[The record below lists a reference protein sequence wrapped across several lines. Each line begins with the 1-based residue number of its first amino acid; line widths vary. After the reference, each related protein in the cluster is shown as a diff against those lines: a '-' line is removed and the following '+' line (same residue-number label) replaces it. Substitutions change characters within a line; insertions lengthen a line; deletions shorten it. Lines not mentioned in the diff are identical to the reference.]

1 MVTLSDLQRRLINIL
16 TISGK
21 SASGKNFAAR
31 KLEEYGYKTIVTY
44 TTRPKRKGEKQDITY
59 HFISD
64 EEFNQKIDEGFFAEW
79 KSYITNEGIWYYGSS
94 LEDIENADNK
104 SVIILTPQGYRD
116 IKEKLPDKN
125 IACIYL
131 YENIDTMKK
140 RLSKR
145 GDDPKE
151 VERRIKS
158 DLEDFKNFESEAD
171 KIVYNNDGTDI
182 DEVIKKILDFVEDK

>member
-1 MVTLSDLQRRLINIL
+1 MRNIL
-16 TISGK
+16 VICGK
-21 SASGKNFAAR
+21 TASGKNLVR
-31 KLEEYGYKTIVTY
+31 DILVEKYNYNPIITY
-44 TTRPKRKGEKQDITY
+44 TSRPPRKGEKQDVTY

-64 EEFNQKIDEGFFAEW
+64 EEFKQKIDDGFFAEW
-79 KSYITNEGIWYYGSS
+79 KSYITNEGVWYYGSS
-94 LEDIENADNK
+94 LEDIESADDR

-116 IKEKLPDKN
+116 IKKKLPDKN
-125 IACIYL
+125 IVCIYL

-145 GDDPKE
+145 GDNPKE
-151 VERRIKS
+151 IERRIKS

-171 KIVYNNDGTDI
+171 KIVYNNFDANI

>member
-1 MVTLSDLQRRLINIL
+1 MLIL
-16 TISGK
+16 MGK
-21 SASGKNFAAR
+21 TASGKNLVRDQLVEKYHFSP
-31 KLEEYGYKTIVTY
+31 IITY
-44 TTRPKRKGEKQDITY
+44 TTRPMRKDEKQDVTY
-59 HFISD
+59 HFISTD
-64 EEFNQKIDEGFFAEW
+64 EFLEKINDGFFAEW
-79 KSYITNEGIWYYGSS
+79 KDYVTNDGLWYYGTA

-131 YENIDTMKK
+131 YENIDTMRK

>member
-1 MVTLSDLQRRLINIL
+1 MINIIVL
-16 TISGK
+16 TGK
-21 SASGKNFAAR
+21 SASGKNFVAK
-31 KLEEYGYKTIVTY
+31 KLKEHGYETIVTY

-79 KSYITNEGIWYYGSS
+79 KSYITNEGVWYYGSS

-171 KIVYNNDGTDI
+171 KIVYNNFDADI
-182 DEVIKKILDFVEDK
+182 DEVIKKILDFVEEK

>member
-1 MVTLSDLQRRLINIL
+1 MLIL
-16 TISGK
+16 MGK
-21 SASGKNFAAR
+21 TASGKNLVRDQLVEKCHFSP
-31 KLEEYGYKTIVTY
+31 IITY
-44 TTRPKRKGEKQDITY
+44 TTRPMRKNEKQDVTY

-64 EEFNQKIDEGFFAEW
+64 EEFKRKIDEGFFAEW
-79 KSYITNEGIWYYGSS
+79 KSYITNEGVWYYGSA
-94 LEDIENADNK
+94 LEDIENADDK

-131 YENIDTMKK
+131 YENIDTMRK

-145 GDDPKE
+145 GHDPKE

-158 DLEDFKNFESEAD
+158 DLEDFKKFESEAD

>member
-1 MVTLSDLQRRLINIL
+1 MLCFI
-16 TISGK
+16 GK
-21 SASGKNFAAR
+21 TASGKNLTRDQLVEKYHFSPIIKYNKRPMR
-31 KLEEYGYKTIVTY
+31 KA
-44 TTRPKRKGEKQDITY
+44 EKQDVTY

-64 EEFNQKIDEGFFAEW
+64 EEFKRKIDEGFFAEW
-79 KSYITNEGIWYYGSS
+79 KSYITNEGVWYYGSA
-94 LEDIENADNK
+94 LEDIENADDK

-116 IKEKLPDKN
+116 IKEKLSDKN

-131 YENIDTMKK
+131 YENIDTMRK

>member
-1 MVTLSDLQRRLINIL
+1 MLIL
-16 TISGK
+16 MGK
-21 SASGKNFAAR
+21 TASGKNLVRDQLVEKYHFSP
-31 KLEEYGYKTIVTY
+31 IITY
-44 TTRPKRKGEKQDITY
+44 TTRPMRKNEKQDVTY

-64 EEFNQKIDEGFFAEW
+64 EEFKRKIDEGFFAEW
-79 KSYITNEGIWYYGSS
+79 KSYITNEGVWYYGTA
-94 LEDIENADNK
+94 LEDIENADDK

-131 YENIDTMKK
+131 YENIDTMRK

-145 GDDPKE
+145 GDDQKE

-158 DLEDFKNFESEAD
+158 DLENFKNFESEAD

-182 DEVIKKILDFVEDK
+182 DEVIKKILDFVEEK

>member
-1 MVTLSDLQRRLINIL
+1 MINIIVL
-16 TISGK
+16 AGK
-21 SASGKNFAAR
+21 SASGKNFVAK
-31 KLEEYGYKTIVTY
+31 KLEKHGYETIVTY
-44 TTRPKRKGEKQDITY
+44 TTRSKRKGEKQDITY
-59 HFISD
+59 HFISED
-64 EEFNQKIDEGFFAEW
+64 DFKQKIDDDFFAEW
-79 KSYITNEGIWYYGSS
+79 KSYITNEGVWYYGSS

-145 GDDPKE
+145 GDDTKE

-171 KIVYNNDGTDI
+171 KIVYNNFDANI
-182 DEVIKKILDFVEDK
+182 NEVIKKILDFVEDK

>member
-1 MVTLSDLQRRLINIL
+1 MINIIVL
-16 TISGK
+16 AGK
-21 SASGKNFAAR
+21 SASGKNFVAK
-31 KLEEYGYKTIVTY
+31 KLEEHGYETIVTY

-64 EEFNQKIDEGFFAEW
+64 EEFKQKIDEGFFAEC
-79 KSYITNEGIWYYGSS
+79 KSYITNEGVWYYGSS
-94 LEDIENADNK
+94 LEDIENADDK

-131 YENIDTMKK
+131 YENIDTMRK

-145 GDDPKE
+145 GDDTKE

-171 KIVYNNDGTDI
+171 KIVYNNFDVDI
-182 DEVIKKILDFVEDK
+182 DEVIKKILEFVEDK

>member
-1 MVTLSDLQRRLINIL
+1 MLCFI
-16 TISGK
+16 GK
-21 SASGKNFAAR
+21 TASGKNLAR
-31 KLEEYGYKTIVTY
+31 DQLVEKYHFSPIITY
-44 TTRPKRKGEKQDITY
+44 TTRPMRKGEKQDVTY

-64 EEFNQKIDEGFFAEW
+64 EEFKRKIDEGFFAEW
-79 KSYITNEGIWYYGSS
+79 KSYITNECVWYYGSA
-94 LEDIENADNK
+94 LEDIENADDN

-131 YENIDTMKK
+131 YENIDTMRK

-158 DLEDFKNFESEAD
+158 DLEDFKNFESESD

-182 DEVIKKILDFVEDK
+182 NEIIKKILDFVEEK

>member
-1 MVTLSDLQRRLINIL
+1 MLIL
-16 TISGK
+16 MGK
-21 SASGKNFAAR
+21 TASGKNLVRDQLVEKYHFSP
-31 KLEEYGYKTIVTY
+31 IITY
-44 TTRPKRKGEKQDITY
+44 TTRPMRKNEKQDVTY
-59 HFISD
+59 HFISTD
-64 EEFNQKIDEGFFAEW
+64 EFLEKINDGFFAEW
-79 KSYITNEGIWYYGSS
+79 KDYVTNDGIWYYGTA

-131 YENIDTMKK
+131 YENIDTMRK

-145 GDDPKE
+145 GDDTKE

>member
-1 MVTLSDLQRRLINIL
+1 MLIL
-16 TISGK
+16 MGK
-21 SASGKNFAAR
+21 TASGKNLVRDQLVEKYHFSP
-31 KLEEYGYKTIVTY
+31 IITY
-44 TTRPKRKGEKQDITY
+44 TTRPMRKGEKQDITY
-59 HFISD
+59 HFISTD
-64 EEFNQKIDEGFFAEW
+64 EFIEKINNGFFAEW
-79 KSYITNEGIWYYGSS
+79 KDYVTNDGIWYYGTA
-94 LEDIENADNK
+94 LDDIENADDM

-116 IKEKLPDKN
+116 IKEKLPDKK
-125 IACIYL
+125 ISCIYL

-145 GDDPKE
+145 GDDTKE

>member
-1 MVTLSDLQRRLINIL
+1 MLIL
-16 TISGK
+16 MGK
-21 SASGKNFAAR
+21 TASGKNLVR
-31 KLEEYGYKTIVTY
+31 DKLVEKCHFSPIITY
-44 TTRPKRKGEKQDITY
+44 TTRPMRKGEKQDITY
-59 HFISD
+59 HFISED
-64 EEFNQKIDEGFFAEW
+64 DFKQKIDDGFFAEW

-94 LEDIENADNK
+94 LEDIENADDK

-131 YENIDTMKK
+131 YENIDTMRK

-171 KIVYNNDGTDI
+171 KIVYNNFDADI

>member
-1 MVTLSDLQRRLINIL
+1 MIIIV
-16 TISGK
+16 GK
-21 SASGKNFAAR
+21 TASGKDTVVK
-31 KLEEYGYKTIVTY
+31 KLVDDYKYTKIITY
-44 TTRPKRKGEKQDITY
+44 ATRPKRKGEKQDITY

-64 EEFNQKIDEGFFAEW
+64 EEFKQKIDEGFFAEW
-79 KSYITNEGIWYYGSS
+79 KSYITNKGVWYYGSA

-131 YENIDTMKK
+131 YENIDTMRK

-158 DLEDFKNFESEAD
+158 DLEDFKNFESESD
-171 KIVYNNDGTDI
+171 KIVYNNFDVDI
-182 DEVIKKILDFVEDK
+182 DEVIKKILEFVEDK

>member
-1 MVTLSDLQRRLINIL
+1 MLILI
-16 TISGK
+16 GK
-21 SASGKNFAAR
+21 TASGKNLVRDQLVEKCHFSP
-31 KLEEYGYKTIVTY
+31 IITY
-44 TTRPKRKGEKQDITY
+44 TTRPMRKGEKQDVTY
-59 HFISD
+59 HFISTD
-64 EEFNQKIDEGFFAEW
+64 EFLEKINNGFFTEW
-79 KSYITNEGIWYYGSS
+79 KDYVTNDGLWYYGTA
-94 LEDIENADNK
+94 LEDIENADDR

-125 IACIYL
+125 ISCIYL

-145 GDDPKE
+145 GDDTKE

>member
-1 MVTLSDLQRRLINIL
+1 MLIL
-16 TISGK
+16 MGK
-21 SASGKNFAAR
+21 TASGKNLVRDQLVEKYHFSP
-31 KLEEYGYKTIVTY
+31 IITY
-44 TTRPKRKGEKQDITY
+44 TTRPMRKNEKQDVTY
-59 HFISD
+59 HFISTD
-64 EEFNQKIDEGFFAEW
+64 EFLEKINDGFFAEW
-79 KSYITNEGIWYYGSS
+79 KDYVTNDGIWYYGTA

-131 YENIDTMKK
+131 YENIDTMRK

-145 GDDPKE
+145 GDDTKE

-171 KIVYNNDGTDI
+171 KIVYNNDGTVI
-182 DEVIKKILDFVEDK
+182 DEVIKKILDFVEGK

>member
-1 MVTLSDLQRRLINIL
+1 MLIL
-16 TISGK
+16 MGK
-21 SASGKNFAAR
+21 TASGKNLVRDRLVEKYHFSP
-31 KLEEYGYKTIVTY
+31 IITY
-44 TTRPKRKGEKQDITY
+44 TTRPMRKNEKQDVTY
-59 HFISD
+59 HFISTD
-64 EEFNQKIDEGFFAEW
+64 EFLEKINNGFFAEW
-79 KSYITNEGIWYYGSS
+79 KDYVTNDGIWYYGTA
-94 LEDIENADNK
+94 LEDIENADDR

-116 IKEKLPDKN
+116 IKEKSPNKN
-125 IACIYL
+125 ISCIYL

-145 GDDPKE
+145 GDDTKE

-182 DEVIKKILDFVEDK
+182 DEVIKKIFRFCGG

>member
-1 MVTLSDLQRRLINIL
+1 MINIIVL
-16 TISGK
+16 AGK
-21 SASGKNFAAR
+21 SASGKNFVAK
-31 KLEEYGYKTIVTY
+31 KLEKHGYETIVTY
-44 TTRPKRKGEKQDITY
+44 TTRSKQKSEKQDITY

-64 EEFNQKIDEGFFAEW
+64 EEFKQTIDEGFFAEL
-79 KSYITNEGIWYYGSS
+79 KSYITTEGVWYYGLS
-94 LEDIENADNK
+94 LEDIECADDR

-131 YENIDTMKK
+131 YENNKKKKK

-158 DLEDFKNFESEAD
+158 DLEDFKNFESEAN

-182 DEVIKKILDFVEDK
+182 DEVINKILDFVEEK

>member
-1 MVTLSDLQRRLINIL
+1 MIIIV
-16 TISGK
+16 GK
-21 SASGKNFAAR
+21 TASGKDTVVK
-31 KLEEYGYKTIVTY
+31 KLVDDYKYTKIITY
-44 TTRPKRKGEKQDITY
+44 ATRPMRKGEQQDITY

-64 EEFNQKIDEGFFAEW
+64 EEFKQKIDEGFFAEW
-79 KSYITNEGIWYYGSS
+79 KSYITNEGVWYYGSS
-94 LEDIENADNK
+94 LEDIKNADDK

-145 GDDPKE
+145 GDDHKE

-182 DEVIKKILDFVEDK
+182 DEVIKKILEFVEDK

>member
-1 MVTLSDLQRRLINIL
+1 MLIL
-16 TISGK
+16 MGK
-21 SASGKNFAAR
+21 TASGKNLVRDQLVEKYHFSP
-31 KLEEYGYKTIVTY
+31 IITY
-44 TTRPKRKGEKQDITY
+44 TTRPMRKDEKQDVTY

-79 KSYITNEGIWYYGSS
+79 KSYITNEGVWYYGSS

-125 IACIYL
+125 LACIYL
-131 YENIDTMKK
+131 YENIDTMRK

-171 KIVYNNDGTDI
+171 KIVYNNFDADI
-182 DEVIKKILDFVEDK
+182 DEVIKKILEFVEDK

>member
-1 MVTLSDLQRRLINIL
+1 MLCFI
-16 TISGK
+16 GK
-21 SASGKNFAAR
+21 TASGKNLTRDQLVEKYHFSP
-31 KLEEYGYKTIVTY
+31 IVTY
-44 TTRPKRKGEKQDITY
+44 TTRPMRNGEIQDVTY
-59 HFISD
+59 HFISY
-64 EEFNQKIDEGFFAEW
+64 EEFKQKIDEGFFAEW
-79 KSYITNEGIWYYGSS
+79 KSYITNDGLWYYGSS

-116 IKEKLPDKN
+116 IKKKLPDKN

-131 YENIDTMKK
+131 YENIDTMRK

-182 DEVIKKILDFVEDK
+182 DEVIKKILDFVEEK

>member
-1 MVTLSDLQRRLINIL
+1 MINIIVL
-16 TISGK
+16 AGK
-21 SASGKNFAAR
+21 SASGKNFVAK
-31 KLEEYGYKTIVTY
+31 KLEEHGYKTIVTY

-79 KSYITNEGIWYYGSS
+79 KSYITNEGVWYYGSS
-94 LEDIENADNK
+94 LEDIENADDK

-145 GDDPKE
+145 GDDSKE

>member
-1 MVTLSDLQRRLINIL
+1 MLCFI
-16 TISGK
+16 GK
-21 SASGKNFAAR
+21 TASGKNLVRDQLVEKYHFSP
-31 KLEEYGYKTIVTY
+31 IITY
-44 TTRPKRKGEKQDITY
+44 TTRPMRKDEKQDVTY

-79 KSYITNEGIWYYGSS
+79 KSYITNEGVWYYGSS

-116 IKEKLPDKN
+116 IKEKLHDKN
-125 IACIYL
+125 LACIYL
-131 YENIDTMKK
+131 YENIDTMRK

-171 KIVYNNDGTDI
+171 KIVYNNFDADI
-182 DEVIKKILDFVEDK
+182 DEVIKKILEFVEDK